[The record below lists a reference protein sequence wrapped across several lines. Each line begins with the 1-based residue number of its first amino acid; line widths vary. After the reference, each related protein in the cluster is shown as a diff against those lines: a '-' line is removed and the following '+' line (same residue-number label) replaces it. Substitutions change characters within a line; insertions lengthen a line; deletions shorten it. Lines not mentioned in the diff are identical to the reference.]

1 MKRRRS
7 KQRAPHTVIIFG
19 IIFSFAILKILSF
32 ISSFIL
38 ANTQNPI
45 LSIKITSLVIIL
57 LTAAI
62 SGFAIAKYKGD
73 LNFGISIFT
82 SLAVTVIMLAIS
94 LISAKGNVGGA
105 TVMNYVCYALVSL
118 FFSFIG
124 NRKAKTHHRRNR

>member
-1 MKRRRS
+1 MKKRRS

-19 IIFSFAILKILSF
+19 IIFSFAILTILSF

-94 LISAKGNVGGA
+94 LIFAKGNVGG
-105 TVMNYVCYALVSL
+105 TFMNYGCYALISL
-118 FFSFIG
+118 FFSFVG
-124 NRKAKTHHRRNR
+124 SRKAKTHHRRNR

>member
-1 MKRRRS
+1 MKKRRS

-19 IIFSFAILKILSF
+19 IIFSFAILTILSF

-38 ANTQNPI
+38 ANTKNPI

-57 LTAAI
+57 LTSAI

-94 LISAKGNVGGA
+94 LISAKGNVGG
-105 TVMNYVCYALVSL
+105 TFMNCGCYALISL

>member
-1 MKRRRS
+1 MKKRRS

-19 IIFSFAILKILSF
+19 IIFSFAILTILSF

-94 LISAKGNVGGA
+94 LISAKGNVGG
-105 TVMNYVCYALVSL
+105 TFMNYGCYALISL
-118 FFSFIG
+118 FFSFVG
-124 NRKAKTHHRRNR
+124 SRKAKTHHRRNR

>member
-19 IIFSFAILKILSF
+19 IIFSFAILTILSF

-94 LISAKGNVGGA
+94 LISAKGNVGG
-105 TVMNYVCYALVSL
+105 TFMNYGCYALISL
-118 FFSFIG
+118 FFSFVG
-124 NRKAKTHHRRNR
+124 SRKAKTHHRRNR

>member
-1 MKRRRS
+1 MKKRRS

-19 IIFSFAILKILSF
+19 IIFSFAILTILSF

-82 SLAVTVIMLAIS
+82 SLAVTVIMLTIS
-94 LISAKGNVGGA
+94 LISAKGNVGG
-105 TVMNYVCYALVSL
+105 TFMNYGCYALISL
-118 FFSFIG
+118 FFSFVG
-124 NRKAKTHHRRNR
+124 SRKAKTHHRRNR